1 MVGGTSRTGVSPS
14 IGADVTH
21 TLTIATRATSA
32 PMGQQ
37 VYEEEV
43 AGRAQAAL
51 GRGVV
56 VSRMIARS
64 MRSDLPGNTR
74 LPDRALEKAP
84 AIARQAVGRLVY
96 PRADVVHRMGLT
108 LPPARVPEILTIHDT
123 VSWRFPDESPP
134 PAHATREARRAA
146 AVIAPSQFS
155 ADDIGEMFGLDHVDV
170 IPNGVETRFFDAPA
184 LDAGALAALGITGTY
199 VLHAGGSSL
208 RKNLEGLAMAWPLV
222 HSMYPDVTLVLSGP
236 PTRRRH
242 ALFAH
247 LPNTLLVG
255 RVAAADVPGLIAG
268 ADAVVVPSLHE
279 GFGLPALEAMA
290 AGVVV
295 VAADRSSLPEVC
307 GGAAVLVEPDGRA
320 IADGLVHALAGGGE
334 IDRLVAAARGH
345 AARFT
350 WEASVTRHAAVWNRV
365 LGSGKAPEDHP

>member
-1 MVGGTSRTGVSPS
+1 M
-14 IGADVTH
+14 TH
-21 TLTIATRATSA
+21 TLTIATCASAA

-51 GRGVV
+51 GRDVV

-64 MRSDLPGNTR
+64 MRSDLPGTTR
-74 LPDRALEKAP
+74 LPDRALQVAP
-84 AIARQAVGRLVY
+84 AIARQAVGLLVY

-134 PAHATREARRAA
+134 PPHATREARRAA

-155 ADDIGEMFGLDHVDV
+155 ADDIAEMFGLDRVDV
-170 IPNGVETRFFDAPA
+170 IPNGVDARFFDAPP
-184 LDAGALAALGITGTY
+184 LDAAALAALGVTGRY

-208 RKNLEGLAMAWPLV
+208 RKNLEGLAAAWPLV
-222 HSMYPDVTLVLSGP
+222 HSRYPDVTLVLSGP
-236 PTRRRH
+236 PSRRRH

-247 LPNTLLVG
+247 LPSTLLVG
-255 RVAAADVPGLIAG
+255 RVPATDVPGLIAG
-268 ADAVVVPSLHE
+268 ADAVVVPSVHE

-334 IDRLVAAARGH
+334 IDRLVAVARAH
-345 AARFT
+345 AAQFT
-350 WEASVTRHAAVWNRV
+350 WEASVSRHAAVWTRV
-365 LGSGKAPEDHP
+365 LGSGKSTENHP